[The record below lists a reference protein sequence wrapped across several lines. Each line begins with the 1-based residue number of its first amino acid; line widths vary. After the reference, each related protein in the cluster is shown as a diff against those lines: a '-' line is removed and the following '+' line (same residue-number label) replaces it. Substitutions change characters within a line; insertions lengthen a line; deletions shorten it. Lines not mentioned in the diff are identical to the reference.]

1 MFILTTESQLTKAI
15 NKARTVKPRLKAHR
29 LGVYTVTGSKG
40 DAYTVNCYRD
50 AQGRKVVACEC
61 TGAQRG
67 LVCYHAA
74 SAIGLHIV
82 LAADVHHPLRR
93 ATA

>member
-15 NKARTVKPRLKAHR
+15 AKARTVKPRLRVQRFGA
-29 LGVYTVTGSKG
+29 YTVTGSKG

-50 AQGRKVVACEC
+50 AQGRKVVACQC
-61 TGAQRG
+61 QGAERG

-82 LAADVHHPLRR
+82 LAADATHPMRR
-93 ATA
+93 TA